1 MPGVDFE
8 HESRLG
14 ETITR
19 PRGGTPRGSLGLLL
33 AGCAAAALGYAGYV
47 SMRGVRLPPKTENEA
62 FNTARTGVALGFDKA
77 EAKQDDRLQL
87 PPVPLATAAPA
98 ISAPMAVALPVLVD
112 DGEARRIADAEKLHR
127 EAEAR
132 ENARLRSGMLVVDA
146 ASASANPLSSNAAN
160 AGPIKVQGPEENA
173 NRRFL
178 ANAGDV
184 ETSHANKIARIDAL
198 VPQGTMIRA
207 TLETAI
213 QSDLPGMVKAIT
225 REDVYSFDGRRV
237 LIPSGT
243 MLTGEYRSAM
253 ARGQTRVFVIWS
265 RLLRSDGISLAL
277 GSYGTDSLGR
287 SGLAGD
293 VDEHY
298 LQRFGASILL
308 SIVGG
313 ASSFVAGLN
322 AAGQSVTAAAGTGSS
337 VGLQAQTQ
345 AQQTASQ
352 TFSDL
357 ANQALKDSIDIP
369 PTINVDQGTHIIVFV
384 KRDLDFSQWYP
395 DPVKEALY
403 ELRHPKAPGRQ
414 GDQRNPV
421 GGASDLPAALVRA
434 YPYLATKP

>member
-8 HESRLG
+8 LESRLG

-19 PRGGTPRGSLGLLL
+19 HRGGTPRGSLGLLL
-33 AGCAAAALGYAGYV
+33 AGCAVAALGYAGYV
-47 SMRGVRLPPKTENEA
+47 SMRGARLPPKAENEA
-62 FNTARTGVALGFDKA
+62 FNTARTGVVLGFNKA

-87 PPVPLATAAPA
+87 PPVPVAVAAPA
-98 ISAPMAVALPVLVD
+98 VSAPMAAALPVIVD
-112 DGEARRIADAEKLHR
+112 DGEARRIAEAERQRR

-146 ASASANPLSSNAAN
+146 ASASTGAFSANAAN
-160 AGPIKVQGPEENA
+160 AGPIKVQGPEEDA

-265 RLLRSDGISLAL
+265 RLLRADGISLAL
-277 GSYGTDSLGR
+277 GPGGRCRRALFAALRRLDLAEHRRRRQLICRGPELGR
-287 SGLAGD
+287 PIGDGRRRHRLVRGPPSPNAGPTNGLADLLGPRQSGPQGFHQYFAD
-293 VDEHY
+293 HQRRSGNSHY
-298 LQRFGASILL
+298 CLREARSRFFAMVSR
-308 SIVGG
+308 SRE
-313 ASSFVAGLN
+313 
-322 AAGQSVTAAAGTGSS
+322 GS
-337 VGLQAQTQ
+337 
-345 AQQTASQ
+345 
-352 TFSDL
+352 
-357 ANQALKDSIDIP
+357 AL
-369 PTINVDQGTHIIVFV
+369 
-384 KRDLDFSQWYP
+384 
-395 DPVKEALY
+395 
-403 ELRHPKAPGRQ
+403 
-414 GDQRNPV
+414 
-421 GGASDLPAALVRA
+421 
-434 YPYLATKP
+434 

>member
-1 MPGVDFE
+1 MPSVDFE

-19 PRGGTPRGSLGLLL
+19 PRGGRPRGFLGLLL
-33 AGCAAAALGYAGYV
+33 TACAVAALGYGAYV
-47 SMRGVRLPPKTENEA
+47 SMRGARLPSKNENEA
-62 FNTARTGVALGFDKA
+62 FNTARAGIVLGYDNA
-77 EAKQDDRLQL
+77 EAKPDDRLQL
-87 PPVPLATAAPA
+87 PSVPVAIVAPA
-98 ISAPMAVALPVLVD
+98 IIAPMATALPGIVD
-112 DGEARRIADAEKLHR
+112 DGEARRKAEEEKLRR
-127 EAEAR
+127 EAEAH

-146 ASASANPLSSNAAN
+146 AAASAGPLGAGAAN
-160 AGPIKVQGPEENA
+160 AGPIKVQGPEEDA

-184 ETSHANKIARIDAL
+184 ETSHANRIARIDAL

-243 MLTGEYRSAM
+243 MLTGEYRSAI

-287 SGLAGD
+287 SGLSGD

-298 LQRFGASILL
+298 FERFGSSILL

-313 ASSFVAGLN
+313 GSSFLAGLN
-322 AAGQSVTAAAGTGSS
+322 SAGQSVTAAAGTGSS
-337 VGLQAQTQ
+337 VGLEAETQ

-357 ANQALKDSIDIP
+357 ANQALRDSINIP
-369 PTINVDQGTHIIVFV
+369 PTINVDQGTRIIVFV

-403 ELRHPKAPGRQ
+403 ELRHPKAPGQQ
-414 GDQRNPV
+414 GNPV
-421 GGASDLPAALVRA
+421 GGASDIPEALLRA

>member
-8 HESRLG
+8 HESRIA
-14 ETITR
+14 ESVVR
-19 PRGGTPRGSLGLLL
+19 PRGGRPGRLVGILLT
-33 AGCAAAALGYAGYV
+33 GCAIASLGYAWYV
-47 SMRGVRLPPKTENEA
+47 STLGPRNAPKNNNEA
-62 FNTARTGVALGFDKA
+62 FNTARAGVTLGFDAPEPKA
-77 EAKQDDRLQL
+77 DNRLKL
-87 PPVPLATAAPA
+87 PPVPAPVV
-98 ISAPMAVALPVLVD
+98 APPIVAPPAPPPMPVVVD
-112 DGEARRIADAEKLHR
+112 DSEARRKAEEERLRR

-132 ENARLRSGMLVVDA
+132 ENARLRSAMLVLDV
-146 ASASANPLSSNAAN
+146 ANGAPSGLGGAN
-160 AGPIKVQGPEENA
+160 ESAGPVKVQGPEEDA

-178 ANAGDV
+178 ANAQDV
-184 ETSHANKIARIDAL
+184 ETAHAHKIARIDAL
-198 VPQGTMIRA
+198 VPQGSMIRA

-243 MLTGEYRSAM
+243 MLTGEYRSALT
-253 ARGQTRVFVIWS
+253 RGQTRVFVIWT
-265 RLLRSDGISLAL
+265 RLLRADGISLSL

-287 SGLAGD
+287 SGLPGE

-298 LQRFGASILL
+298 FERFGSSILL

-313 ASSFVAGLN
+313 GSAFLAGLN
-322 AAGQSVTAAAGTGSS
+322 STGQSTTAAAGTGTS

-357 ANQALKDSIDIP
+357 ANQALKDSINIP
-369 PTINVDQGTHIIVFV
+369 PTIYVDQGTRIIVFV
-384 KRDLDFSQWYP
+384 KRDLDFSEWYP

-403 ELRHPKAPGRQ
+403 ELRHPHPAQQSG
-414 GDQRNPV
+414 NPV
-421 GGASDLPAALVRA
+421 GSSADVSPALVRA
-434 YPYLATKP
+434 YPSLAAKP

>member
-1 MPGVDFE
+1 MPSVDFE
-8 HESRLG
+8 HESRVG
-14 ETITR
+14 ESVVR
-19 PRGGTPRGSLGLLL
+19 PRGGRPQRFLGVLLT
-33 AGCAAAALGYAGYV
+33 GCAIAALGYAAYV
-47 SMRGVRLPPKTENEA
+47 STRGARIAPKNDNEA
-62 FNTARTGVALGFDKA
+62 FSTARAGIVLGFDNA
-77 EAKQDDRLQL
+77 EAKIDNRLKL
-87 PPVPLATAAPA
+87 PPVPMAVVAPPIVAPA
-98 ISAPMAVALPVLVD
+98 AMALSPVVD
-112 DGEARRIADAEKLHR
+112 DGEARRKAEEEKLRR
-127 EAEAR
+127 EAEAH
-132 ENARLRSGMLVVDA
+132 ENARLRSAMLVIDA
-146 ASASANPLSSNAAN
+146 ASATAGGLGAEQAN
-160 AGPIKVQGPEENA
+160 AGPIKVQGPEEDA

-198 VPQGTMIRA
+198 VPQGSMIRA

-243 MLTGEYRSAM
+243 MLTGEYRSALS
-253 ARGQTRVFVIWS
+253 RGQTRVFVIWS
-265 RLLRSDGISLAL
+265 RLLRSDGVSLAL

-287 SGLAGD
+287 SGLTGD

-298 LQRFGASILL
+298 FERFGSAILL

-322 AAGQSVTAAAGTGSS
+322 SAGQSVTAAAGTGSS

-357 ANQALKDSIDIP
+357 ANQALKDSVNIP
-369 PTINVDQGTHIIVFV
+369 PTVNVDQGTRIIVFV

-403 ELRHPKAPGRQ
+403 ELRHPKASGS
-414 GDQRNPV
+414 QRNPV
-421 GGASDLPAALVRA
+421 GGSADVPEALVRA
-434 YPYLATKP
+434 YPYLAAKP

>member
-1 MPGVDFE
+1 MPGIDFE
-8 HESRLG
+8 RESRLT
-14 ETITR
+14 ETIARPSGGR
-19 PRGGTPRGSLGLLL
+19 PRGFVGLLL
-33 AGCAAAALGYAGYV
+33 TGCAVAALGYAGYV
-47 SMRGVRLPPKTENEA
+47 SMRGAHIAPKTENEA
-62 FNTARTGVALGFDKA
+62 FNTARTGVVLGFNKA

-87 PPVPLATAAPA
+87 PPVPVATTASLIA
-98 ISAPMAVALPVLVD
+98 APMATALPVIVD
-112 DGEARRIADAEKLHR
+112 DGEARREAEAEKLRR

-132 ENARLRSGMLVVDA
+132 EKARLRSGMLVIDA
-146 ASASANPLSSNAAN
+146 ASASASAFAANAAN
-160 AGPIKVQGPEENA
+160 ASPIRVQGPEEDA

-243 MLTGEYRSAM
+243 MLTGEYRSGV

-298 LQRFGASILL
+298 FERFGSSILL

-313 ASSFVAGLN
+313 GSSFLAGLN
-322 AAGQSVTAAAGTGSS
+322 SDGQSVTAAAGTGSS
-337 VGLQAQTQ
+337 LGLQAQTQ

-357 ANQALKDSIDIP
+357 ANQALKDSINIP
-369 PTINVDQGTHIIVFV
+369 PTINVDQGTRIIVLV

-395 DPVKEALY
+395 DPVRQALY
-403 ELRHPKAPGRQ
+403 ELRHPKAPRRQ
-414 GDQRNPV
+414 GDPV
-421 GGASDLPAALVRA
+421 GGASDIPEALLRA

>member
-1 MPGVDFE
+1 
-8 HESRLG
+8 
-14 ETITR
+14 
-19 PRGGTPRGSLGLLL
+19 
-33 AGCAAAALGYAGYV
+33 
-47 SMRGVRLPPKTENEA
+47 
-62 FNTARTGVALGFDKA
+62 
-77 EAKQDDRLQL
+77 
-87 PPVPLATAAPA
+87 
-98 ISAPMAVALPVLVD
+98 
-112 DGEARRIADAEKLHR
+112 
-127 EAEAR
+127 
-132 ENARLRSGMLVVDA
+132 
-146 ASASANPLSSNAAN
+146 
-160 AGPIKVQGPEENA
+160 VQGPEEDA

-184 ETSHANKIARIDAL
+184 ETSHANRIARIDAL

-243 MLTGEYRSAM
+243 MLTGEYRSAI

-287 SGLAGD
+287 SGLSGD

-298 LQRFGASILL
+298 FERFGSSILL

-313 ASSFVAGLN
+313 GSSFLAGLN
-322 AAGQSVTAAAGTGSS
+322 SAGQSVTAAAGTGSS
-337 VGLQAQTQ
+337 VGLEAETQ

-357 ANQALKDSIDIP
+357 ANQALRDSINIP
-369 PTINVDQGTHIIVFV
+369 PTINVDQGTRIIVFV

-403 ELRHPKAPGRQ
+403 ELRHPKAPGQQ
-414 GDQRNPV
+414 GNPV
-421 GGASDLPAALVRA
+421 GGASDIPEALLRA